1 MGSGSGPLAITT
13 RSAKNMRVNS
23 GSMLP
28 ARCLADDFLI
38 YWVPI
43 TRSVPR
49 FAGMD

>member
-28 ARCLADDFLI
+28 ALGRAEVFLI
-38 YWVPI
+38 LGADHSFRAAI
-43 TRSVPR
+43 
-49 FAGMD
+49 AGMD